1 MYKLFII
8 NGKEMLNDKFI
19 DNYIITVF
27 KYKYNIH
34 SNLLKDFWFK
44 LYIDWLDLYS
54 DRESLCFV
62 LQGLGR
68 ILQGQDVWLSLAII
82 FTAGVH

>member
-44 LYIDWLDLYS
+44 LY
-54 DRESLCFV
+54 
-62 LQGLGR
+62 
-68 ILQGQDVWLSLAII
+68 
-82 FTAGVH
+82 